1 MKMKLQMIH
10 IAVTLIVCLF
20 SATGVW
26 AQDNMRSVTLNEGT
40 EINNHVPVFGNQ
52 LNHQSQFV
60 LPAND
65 LEVVKDGTIR
75 KLTFYC
81 QPPLF
86 TWGETKYEVYLKEV
100 DFEIY
105 DLDILINENASYGT
119 KVYSGTLSVGDDG
132 RMEILLDEPYS
143 YQGGN
148 LKVSFKQIKRDN
160 WEYAHWYGVNT
171 NSYTAFYAYDGIEV
185 TTFNFEEFLP
195 KITIGFT
202 APIVLNEEEDNS
214 ALIEE
219 LDGCKAD
226 VTLVRTIVKGM
237 YNTISLP
244 FDVDEATLKEIFGDD
259 VELASL
265 NGSDLVGDNIL
276 LEFENTNEY
285 GIIAGWPYLIYVS
298 EDVKNP
304 SFSNVTIKKNTLTI
318 ETGYAD
324 FIPVVNTTALEN
336 GNKYLRFLGANSMLF
351 YPNANSS
358 KMKGFRAYFKL
369 KVEANNAKLTFIDDN
384 ETTGVKTVLKKNMHN
399 DRVYDLQGRLVSHPT
414 KGLYIV
420 NGKKL
425 MIP

>member
-1 MKMKLQMIH
+1 MKLHLIRTAM
-10 IAVTLIVCLF
+10 TLIVCLLT
-20 SATGVW
+20 AMGVW
-26 AQDNMRSVTLNEGT
+26 AQVNMRSVTLNEGT
-40 EINNHVPVFGNQ
+40 DMNNHVPVFGSQ

-65 LEVVKDGTIR
+65 LVGIKNGTIR

-81 QPPLF
+81 EPPLF
-86 TWGETKYEVYLKEV
+86 KWGETKYEVYLKEV
-100 DFEIY
+100 DFDVY
-105 DLDILINENASYGT
+105 NLDILINENASYGT
-119 KVYSGTLSVGDDG
+119 MVYSGTLTVGDNG
-132 RMEILLDEPYS
+132 QMEIVLDEPYS
-143 YQGGN
+143 YHGGN
-148 LKVSFKQIKRDN
+148 LKVCFKQIKKDN

-171 NSYTAFYAYDGIEV
+171 NSFTSLYAYDGIGV

-202 APIVLNEEEDNS
+202 APVVLNEEEDNS
-214 ALIEE
+214 AILEE
-219 LDGCKAD
+219 LDGSKAD

-244 FDVDEATLKEIFGDD
+244 FDIDEATLKEKFGDD

-265 NGSDLVGDNIL
+265 NGSYLEGDNII

-336 GNKYLRFLGANSMLF
+336 GNKNILFLSANNTLL
-351 YPNANSS
+351 YPSTNSG
-358 KMKGFRAYFKL
+358 KMKGFRAYFYMKG
-369 KVEANNAKLTFIDDN
+369 EANNAKLSFIVDN
-384 ETTGVKTVLKKNMHN
+384 ETTGVKTVLNKNMHS
-399 DRVYDLQGRLVSHPT
+399 DRVYDLQGRMVNHPT
-414 KGLYIV
+414 KGFYIV